1 MRYEDLIGIET
12 PIKYK
17 FQNKMI
23 PELVEI
29 IRDYLFKN
37 LNKLDLY
44 LSENITVDNLLRYLV
59 TIDELK
65 NNYDLSIGDIL
76 KEIIKFVED
85 SND

>member
-23 PELVEI
+23 PELAEI

-37 LNKLDLY
+37 PNKLDLY

-76 KEIIKFVED
+76 KEIIKFVEG

>member
-23 PELVEI
+23 PELAEI

-37 LNKLDLY
+37 PNKLDLY

-76 KEIIKFVED
+76 KEIIKYVEG

>member
-29 IRDYLFKN
+29 IRDYLFIN
-37 LNKLDLY
+37 PNKLNLY
-44 LSENITVDNLLRYLV
+44 LSENVTIENLLRYLV

-65 NNYDLSIGDIL
+65 KNYDLSTGDIL
-76 KEIIKFVED
+76 KEIIKFVEG

>member
-1 MRYEDLIGIET
+1 MKYEDLIGVET

-29 IRDYLFKN
+29 IRDYLFEN
-37 LNKLDLY
+37 PNKFSLY
-44 LSENITVDNLLRYLV
+44 LSENVTVENLLRYLITV
-59 TIDELK
+59 ETLK
-65 NNYDLSIGDIL
+65 NNFDLSTGDIL
-76 KEIIKFVED
+76 KEIIKYVEG

>member
-1 MRYEDLIGIET
+1 MRYEDLIGIDT

-29 IRDYLFKN
+29 IRDYLFIN
-37 LNKLDLY
+37 PNKLDLY
-44 LSENITVDNLLRYLV
+44 LSENVTIENLLRYLV

-76 KEIIKFVED
+76 KEIIKFVEG

>member
-17 FQNKMI
+17 FQNKML

-29 IRDYLFKN
+29 IRDYLFIN
-37 LNKLDLY
+37 PNKLNLY
-44 LSENITVDNLLRYLV
+44 LSENVTIENLLRYLV

-65 NNYDLSIGDIL
+65 KNYDLSTGDIL
-76 KEIIKFVED
+76 KEIIKFVEG

>member
-29 IRDYLFKN
+29 IRDYLFIN
-37 LNKLDLY
+37 PNKLDLY
-44 LSENITVDNLLRYLV
+44 LSENVTIENLLRYLA
-59 TIDELK
+59 TIEELK

-76 KEIIKFVED
+76 KEIIKFVEG

>member
-29 IRDYLFKN
+29 IRDYLFIN
-37 LNKLDLY
+37 PNKLDLY
-44 LSENITVDNLLRYLV
+44 LSENVTIENLLRYLA
-59 TIDELK
+59 TIEELK

-76 KEIIKFVED
+76 KEIIKFVEV

>member
-29 IRDYLFKN
+29 IRDYLFIN
-37 LNKLDLY
+37 PNKLNLY
-44 LSENITVDNLLRYLV
+44 LSENVTIENLLRYLV
-59 TIDELK
+59 TIEELK

-76 KEIIKFVED
+76 KEIIKFVEG

>member
-23 PELVEI
+23 PELAEI

-37 LNKLDLY
+37 PNKLDLY
-44 LSENITVDNLLRYLV
+44 LSENITMDNLLRYLV

-76 KEIIKFVED
+76 KEIIKYVEG

>member
-1 MRYEDLIGIET
+1 MKYEDLIGIET

-37 LNKLDLY
+37 PNKLALY
-44 LSENITVDNLLRYLV
+44 LSEDITVDNLLRYLV

-65 NNYDLSIGDIL
+65 NNYDLSTGDIL
-76 KEIIKFVED
+76 KEIIKFVEG

>member
-1 MRYEDLIGIET
+1 MKYEDLIGIET

-17 FQNKMI
+17 FQNKML

-29 IRDYLFKN
+29 IRDYLFIN
-37 LNKLDLY
+37 PHKLAIY

-59 TIDELK
+59 TIDEFK
-65 NNYDLSIGDIL
+65 NNYDLSTGDIL
-76 KEIIKFVED
+76 KEIIKFVEG

>member
-1 MRYEDLIGIET
+1 MKYEDLIGIET

-29 IRDYLFKN
+29 IRDYLFIN
-37 LNKLDLY
+37 PNKLNLY
-44 LSENITVDNLLRYLV
+44 LSENVTIENLLRYLV

-65 NNYDLSIGDIL
+65 KNYDLSTGDIL
-76 KEIIKFVED
+76 KEIIKFVEG

>member
-23 PELVEI
+23 PELAEI

-37 LNKLDLY
+37 PNKLELY
-44 LSENITVDNLLRYLV
+44 LSENITMDNLLRYLV

-76 KEIIKFVED
+76 KEIIKFVEG

>member
-12 PIKYK
+12 PIE
-17 FQNKMI
+17 NKMI

-37 LNKLDLY
+37 PNKLDLY

-76 KEIIKFVED
+76 KEIIKYVEG

>member
-76 KEIIKFVED
+76 KEIIKFVEG

>member
-29 IRDYLFKN
+29 IRDYLFIN
-37 LNKLDLY
+37 PNKLNLY
-44 LSENITVDNLLRYLV
+44 LSENVTIENLLRYLV
-59 TIDELK
+59 TIEELK
-65 NNYDLSIGDIL
+65 KTMIYLLVIS
-76 KEIIKFVED
+76 
-85 SND
+85 

>member
-37 LNKLDLY
+37 PNKLDLY

>member
-29 IRDYLFKN
+29 IRDYLFIN
-37 LNKLDLY
+37 PNKLNLY

-76 KEIIKFVED
+76 KEIIKYVEG

>member
-1 MRYEDLIGIET
+1 MKYEDLIGIET

-29 IRDYLFKN
+29 IKDYLFENPSKFN
-37 LNKLDLY
+37 LY
-44 LSENITVDNLLRYLV
+44 LSENVTVENLLRYLV
-59 TIDELK
+59 TVDTLK
-65 NNYDLSIGDIL
+65 NNYDLSTGDIL
-76 KEIIKFVED
+76 KEIIKYVEG

>member
-29 IRDYLFKN
+29 IRDYLFIN
-37 LNKLDLY
+37 PNKLNLY
-44 LSENITVDNLLRYLV
+44 LSENVTIENLLRYLV

-76 KEIIKFVED
+76 KEIIKFVESSD
-85 SND
+85 D

>member
-29 IRDYLFKN
+29 IRDYLFIN
-37 LNKLDLY
+37 PNKLNLY
-44 LSENITVDNLLRYLV
+44 LSENITIENLLRYLV

-76 KEIIKFVED
+76 KEIIKFVEG

>member
-1 MRYEDLIGIET
+1 MRYEDLIGVET

-29 IRDYLFKN
+29 IRDYLFMN
-37 LNKLDLY
+37 PNKLDLY
-44 LSENITVDNLLRYLV
+44 LSENITLDNLLRYLV

-65 NNYDLSIGDIL
+65 NNYDLSTGDIL
-76 KEIIKFVED
+76 KEILKFVEG

>member
-1 MRYEDLIGIET
+1 MKYEDLIGVET

-29 IRDYLFKN
+29 IRDYLFENPSKFN
-37 LNKLDLY
+37 LY
-44 LSENITVDNLLRYLV
+44 LSENVTVENILRYLITVD
-59 TIDELK
+59 TLK
-65 NNYDLSIGDIL
+65 SNYDLSTGDIL
-76 KEIIKFVED
+76 KEIIKYVEG